1 MRAHGLRL
9 CVARERTHLVGAI
22 SSISQLRFGFTQLCF
37 GFTQLRLRFTQLRLL
52 SVGPLG
58 ELGLRRAQLRVDE
71 VLRGA
76 AAGKDG
82 EAAAEGPEDRL
93 SPHGATSFASVHQ
106 MSPI

>member
-9 CVARERTHLVGAI
+9 CVARERTRLVGVI
-22 SSISQLRFGFTQLCF
+22 SSISQLRFGLTQFCF
-37 GFTQLRLRFTQLRLL
+37 GFTQLRLL

-93 SPHGATSFASVHQ
+93 SPDGATSFASVHQ
-106 MSPI
+106 VSPI